1 MGSRVRTTAVLLCP
15 TARQEGKL
23 DLSRLG
29 TAVRWVLG
37 LVCVRFVSGVA

>member
-15 TARQEGKL
+15 TARQEKKS

-29 TAVRWVLG
+29 TVRGVLG
-37 LVCVRFVSGVA
+37 LVCVRFASGVA